1 MTRTANVA
9 FRTDAS
15 LDIGTGHVMR
25 CLTLAKEIERHG
37 GSAIFLCREHKGHL
51 IEHIQNQNFDVLP
64 LKVGQVDSRV
74 GDKLVHANWLGATQE
89 EDAMVCRAA
98 LKGTELDLIVVDHYG
113 LDAVWQHA
121 LGDMAQQV
129 MAIDDIAD
137 RRHDCDMLL
146 DQNLGR
152 QDAHYKTLVP
162 SHCKV
167 LTGPRY
173 ALLRPEFA
181 KWRDFSLQRRENL
194 SEVRSLLLNL
204 GGVDKENLT
213 TVILAALENC
223 NLPPACRI
231 TVVMGGSAPGLSEVT
246 AKAAGMGWKTEVLVN
261 VDNMAE
267 LMAHADLAIGAAG
280 TTSWERCCLGLPTIL
295 MVLAGNQRMLAEN
308 LCKAG
313 AGIMIEKKTSIAT
326 QLSSQVEELMDV
338 GRLALMAGHAAAVT
352 DGQGTAR
359 VWENLGLS

>member
-1 MTRTANVA
+1 
-9 FRTDAS
+9 
-15 LDIGTGHVMR
+15 MR
-25 CLTLAKEIERHG
+25 CLTLAEEIERHG

-51 IEHIQNQNFDVLP
+51 IEHIRSRNFGVVT
-64 LKVGQVDSRV
+64 LKLGHVDSRV
-74 GDKLVHANWLGATQE
+74 GSKLSHANWLGASQE
-89 EDAMVCRAA
+89 EDAIVCRAA

-113 LDAVWQHA
+113 LDTVWEHA
-121 LGDMAQQV
+121 LSHMARQV

-137 RRHDCDMLL
+137 RRHDCDILL

-152 QDAHYKTLVP
+152 QENHYKTLVP

-181 KWRDFSLQRRENL
+181 HWRDFSLQRRENL
-194 SEVRSLLLNL
+194 REVRSLLVNL
-204 GGVDKENLT
+204 GGVDKDNLT
-213 TVILAALENC
+213 TAVLSALEDC
-223 NLPPACRI
+223 ALPLECQI
-231 TVVMGGSAPGLSEVT
+231 TVVMGGTAPGLSAVRN
-246 AKAAGMGWKTEVLVN
+246 KAVGMRWKTIVLTN

-280 TTSWERCCLGLPTIL
+280 TTSWERCCLGVPTIL
-295 MVLAGNQRMLAEN
+295 TVLAENQRMLAEN

-313 AGIMIEKKTSIAT
+313 AGKMIEKAENIAT
-326 QLSSQVEELMDV
+326 QLSRHVVELMDID
-338 GRLALMAGHAAAVT
+338 RLGLMAGQAATVT

-359 VWENLGLS
+359 VWRNLGLS

>member
-1 MTRTANVA
+1 
-9 FRTDAS
+9 
-15 LDIGTGHVMR
+15 MR
-25 CLTLAKEIERHG
+25 CLTLAEEIERHG

-51 IEHIQNQNFDVLP
+51 IEHIRSRNFGVVT
-64 LKVGQVDSRV
+64 LKLGDVDSRV
-74 GDKLVHANWLGATQE
+74 GSKLAHANWLGASQE

-98 LKGTELDLIVVDHYG
+98 LKGIELDLIVVDHYG
-113 LDAVWQHA
+113 LDTVWQHA
-121 LGDMAQQV
+121 LGDMARQV

-137 RRHDCDMLL
+137 RRHDCDILL

-152 QDAHYKTLVP
+152 QEAHYRTLVP

-167 LTGPRY
+167 LTGTRY

-181 KWRDFSLQRRENL
+181 KWRDFSLQRRKNL
-194 SEVRSLLLNL
+194 SEVRSLLVNL
-204 GGVDKENLT
+204 GGVDKDNLT
-213 TVILAALENC
+213 TAVLSALEDC

-231 TVVMGGSAPGLSEVT
+231 TVVMGGSAPGLSEVA

-295 MVLAGNQRMLAEN
+295 MVLADNQRILAEN

-313 AGIMIEKKTSIAT
+313 AGKMIEKEMSIAA
-326 QLSSQVEELMDV
+326 QLSDHIEELMDI
-338 GRLALMAGHAAAVT
+338 GRLALMVGQAAAVT
-352 DGQGTAR
+352 DGQGAAR